1 MYVAFYSCPLY
12 CKAMVEDTFVS
23 YQLDQLI
30 EASSASILDIIT
42 ASGLPLPATQEDG
55 LSVAPVE
62 ESEVLHPY
70 LAFHPYDLYIYVKV
84 SGRTAANAVLMWL
97 KEEGLPAA
105 RMEALA
111 LGEEMDMVA
120 LRWRALEKFRQM
132 SLEEKRVWRRRAK
145 EEEDGKANTNQK

>member
-1 MYVAFYSCPLY
+1 MIC
-12 CKAMVEDTFVS
+12 T
-23 YQLDQLI
+23 
-30 EASSASILDIIT
+30 
-42 ASGLPLPATQEDG
+42 
-55 LSVAPVE
+55 
-62 ESEVLHPY
+62 
-70 LAFHPYDLYIYVKV
+70 YVKV

-111 LGEEMDMVA
+111 LGEEMDMVS